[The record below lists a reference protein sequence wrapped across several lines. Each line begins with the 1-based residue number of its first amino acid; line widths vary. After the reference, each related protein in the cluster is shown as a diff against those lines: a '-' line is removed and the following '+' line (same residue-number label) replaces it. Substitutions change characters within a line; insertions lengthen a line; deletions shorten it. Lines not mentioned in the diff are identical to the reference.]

1 MNRLHTFLLTRA
13 RIQRSQ
19 HVRVHR
25 SQVFH
30 TAGWGLAAIAVVA
43 MLGVI
48 LLFTWQY
55 SRLTFD
61 LPSIEQIPQLLNAQ
75 SVIFTK
81 PTRLIDRSGT
91 QVLLELTTPGV
102 QRKYMRIAGVGDR
115 VSADFVNAIIA
126 ITEPGYRT
134 SSGVDL
140 QSLNPDEHRTIA
152 QKLVF
157 EMLLSQEPPTSR
169 RAIRERIL
177 AAQIISRYGKD
188 RVLEWYI
195 NSLPFG
201 HLAYGVE
208 AGAQTYF
215 GKASS
220 AINLPE
226 AATLAGI
233 ALAPAI
239 NPWDSKAGAETLKQ
253 EVLKIMTLQ
262 GVITPAVFNA
272 AVRGTV
278 DISPI
283 TLQPEGIVPTFNR
296 KVYEQLEQTLG
307 KARLERG
314 GLTVQTTLDHVLQ
327 EELICIIQTQLT
339 ALEGNSPDLIQ
350 QSKSCPAS
358 RLLPLLPPGES
369 YTPGRIA
376 SSAMVANPQTG
387 EILAMTGEIST
398 TEISPVL
405 RSHAIGSLVTPFVYI
420 NGFARGY
427 SPATLVWDAPD
438 SSQPV
443 IQNSSNTLDQFHG
456 PVSIRTAMAN
466 DYLQPAVRMIQQLG
480 WNSFLRLTRSMGLNF
495 HQTEDASELLQQPVT
510 LTDVIRA
517 YSVLAGGGIRTGVR
531 DGSEEYP
538 SLNTILK
545 VWDENGN
552 LILDRT
558 IPDSVSVISA
568 PLVYL
573 VNQPLSDDIARQPSM
588 GFPNVLQL
596 GTPTSSK
603 IGMDLAKHESWT
615 VGYTS
620 DRVVGVWLGSR
631 DSSPTDRITIDYR
644 WTAGIWRAVMD
655 RSLSEV
661 SPKPLAIPSGVTTL
675 KVCNPSGYLPTEDC
689 PITTDEIFISGLE
702 PTTPDT
708 LYHRLTIN
716 RETGRLATVFTAPEL
731 TQEMV
736 FLDIPPEFVPWA
748 KNAGLNV
755 SPTEYDI
762 IQSGFEDPAIHFS
775 SPQMFSYIK
784 GKVDLIGTASS
795 QNFSVYRI
803 QIGEGLNPRSWQQI
817 GQDGRAP
824 VIEGPLGELDTTGLN
839 GLYVLR
845 MQVIDTQNRIK
856 TAYLQL
862 TVDNEPPKVQIVY
875 PIAGDVIEASATP
888 VILIRVEASDNV
900 GMERVEVWL
909 DGKVLTELS
918 TTPYA
923 VPWDVLPGKH
933 SLQAVGYD
941 NVGNKTIGQDF
952 SITVE

>member
-1 MNRLHTFLLTRA
+1 MNRLHTYLLTRA
-13 RIQRSQ
+13 RIQRRQ

-25 SQVFH
+25 RQVLR
-30 TAGWGLAAIAVVA
+30 TTGWGMAAIAAVA
-43 MLGVI
+43 MIGVI
-48 LLFTWQY
+48 LLLTWQY

-61 LPSIEQIPQLLNAQ
+61 LPSIEQIPQQLNAQ

-91 QVLLELTTPGV
+91 QVLLDLTTPGV

-126 ITEPGYRT
+126 ITEPGYHT

-140 QSLNPDEHRTIA
+140 LNLNPEEHRTIA

-157 EMLLSQEPPTSR
+157 DMLLSQEPSTSR

-177 AAQIISRYGKD
+177 AAQIISRYGRD

-226 AATLAGI
+226 AATLAGV

-272 AVRGTV
+272 AIRGTV
-278 DISPI
+278 DIAPI
-283 TLQPEGIVPTFNR
+283 TLQPEGSVPTFNR
-296 KVYEQLEQTLG
+296 KVQKQLEQTLG
-307 KARLERG
+307 KAHLERG
-314 GLTVQTTLDHVLQ
+314 GLTVQTTLDQTLQ
-327 EELICIIQTQLT
+327 GELVCIIQTQLS
-339 ALEGNSPDLIQ
+339 ALEGKSPDLIQ
-350 QSKSCPAS
+350 QSKLCPAS
-358 RLLPLLPPGES
+358 RLLPLLPPGETF
-369 YTPGRIA
+369 TPGRIA
-376 SSAMVANPQTG
+376 SSAMVADPQTG

-398 TEISPVL
+398 TGISPVL
-405 RSHAIGSLVTPFVYI
+405 QPHAIGSLVTPFVYI
-420 NGFARGY
+420 NGFAQGY

-438 SSQPV
+438 SSQPA
-443 IQNSSNTLDQFHG
+443 ISNISGNPDQFHG
-456 PVSIRTAMAN
+456 PVSIRTALAN
-466 DYLQPAVRMIQQLG
+466 DYLQPAVWMIRQLG
-480 WNSFLRLTRSMGLNF
+480 WNSFLRLTRSMGLSF
-495 HQTEDASELLQQPVT
+495 HQTEEASELLQQQVT

-517 YSVLAGGGIRTGVR
+517 YSVLAGSGIRAGVK

-538 SLNTILK
+538 SLNSILK

-558 IPDSVSVISA
+558 TPDSVSVVSA

-573 VNQPLSDDIARQPSM
+573 VNQPLSDDIARRPSM

-596 GTPTSSK
+596 GTPTSAK
-603 IGMDLAKHESWT
+603 IGMNLTKNESWT

-620 DRVVGVWLGSR
+620 DRVVGVWLGAR
-631 DSSPTDRITIDYR
+631 ESSPPDPVVIDYR

-655 RSLSEV
+655 RSMSEV
-661 SPKPLAIPSGVTTL
+661 TPKPLTPPPGVTTL
-675 KVCNPSGYLPTEDC
+675 KVCDPSGYLPTEDC
-689 PITTDEIFISGLE
+689 PITAEEIFISGLE

-731 TQEMV
+731 TQDKV
-736 FLDIPPEFVPWA
+736 FLDVPTEFIPWA
-748 KNAGLNV
+748 KNAGLNI

-762 IQSGFEDPAIHFS
+762 IQSGVEDPAVHFS
-775 SPQMFSYIK
+775 SPQMYSYVH
-784 GKVDLIGTASS
+784 GKVELTGTASS
-795 QNFSVYRI
+795 QDFSVYRI
-803 QIGEGLNPRSWQQI
+803 QIGEGLNPRTWQQI
-817 GQDGRAP
+817 GQDGRTP
-824 VIEGPLGELDTTGLN
+824 VIEGLLGELDTTGLN

-856 TAYLQL
+856 SAYLQL
-862 TVDNEPPKVQIVY
+862 TVDNELPKVKIAYPGADQI
-875 PIAGDVIEASATP
+875 IDASSSP
-888 VILIRVEASDNV
+888 VILIRVDASDNV
-900 GMERVEVWL
+900 GMERVEIWL
-909 DGKVLTELS
+909 DGKKLTELS
-918 TTPYA
+918 TIPYA
-923 VPWDVLPGKH
+923 IPWDVLSGKH
-933 SLQAVGYD
+933 VLQAIGYD
-941 NVGNKTIGQDF
+941 SVGNKSIGSDISF
-952 SITVE
+952 TVQ